1 MSVQVSF
8 KMADVAK
15 IAKINKEMAILK
27 LVLQK
32 NRQRRTMGLLLSS
45 KMGQLLL
52 IKLVVPTVPYMTF
65 RKWHFSICFWGSHL
79 WSLTHSM
86 SYS

>member
-8 KMADVAK
+8 KIADVAK

-32 NRQRRTMGLLLSS
+32 NRQKPAKKDNGALIIIKNGATFINKVSCSHCPLYDFQ
-45 KMGQLLL
+45 KMAFFHMFLG
-52 IKLVVPTVPYMTF
+52 
-65 RKWHFSICFWGSHL
+65 
-79 WSLTHSM
+79 
-86 SYS
+86 YSPMVFDS

>member
-15 IAKINKEMAILK
+15 KAKISKEMAILK

-32 NRQRRTMGLLLSS
+32 NRQKPAKTVNRVNIIIKNGAIFINKVSVRHCPVYNFQ
-45 KMGQLLL
+45 KMA
-52 IKLVVPTVPYMTF
+52 IFHM
-65 RKWHFSICFWGSHL
+65 FWG
-79 WSLTHSM
+79 
-86 SYS
+86 

>member
-32 NRQRRTMGLLLSS
+32 NRQKPAKKDNGALIIIENGATFINKVSCSHCPLYDFQ
-45 KMGQLLL
+45 KMAFFHMFLG
-52 IKLVVPTVPYMTF
+52 
-65 RKWHFSICFWGSHL
+65 
-79 WSLTHSM
+79 
-86 SYS
+86 